1 VRSQMADMTHVP
13 VLADEVMAALALQP
27 GDVVLDATLGL
38 GGHAQLLLRA
48 IGPTGTLLG
57 IERTEEGL
65 NAARKN
71 LARYRS
77 QTSLVRADFRHLDAV
92 VRDRGFT
99 AVAAALFD
107 LGLAS
112 WQLDTGYR
120 GLSFQTD
127 APLDMR
133 LSSQTPKDF
142 TSQEEDPS

>member
-1 VRSQMADMTHVP
+1 GLRNAALREKRQPGVAGLEGISQHPTLPVRSQMADMTHVP

-92 VRDRGFT
+92 VRDR
-99 AVAAALFD
+99 
-107 LGLAS
+107 
-112 WQLDTGYR
+112 
-120 GLSFQTD
+120 
-127 APLDMR
+127 
-133 LSSQTPKDF
+133 
-142 TSQEEDPS
+142 